1 MSLDEILSLY
11 LSPFGK
17 KSLICRKTGM
27 NKSVTQP
34 KFSRS
39 YAHQKTLS
47 NISKRLAKRNISL
60 EFVRPKTNSR
70 SFIRANSI
78 KQAIVWDL
86 DMQDIRKT
94 CSKWDVASSTR
105 SPYLTVYKT
114 MNCYFHSRTLIS
126 N

>member
-1 MSLDEILSLY
+1 MPFLIVIKDKTIIMIDMNSDKKKPWAEAKLSWKSIYMSLDEILSLY

-60 EFVRPKTNSR
+60 EFVKLKTNS
-70 SFIRANSI
+70 N
-78 KQAIVWDL
+78 L
-86 DMQDIRKT
+86 
-94 CSKWDVASSTR
+94 CSK
-105 SPYLTVYKT
+105 PKLTAHTQKT
-114 MNCYFHSRTLIS
+114 PT
-126 N
+126 